1 MAQMR
6 YRKPSPKTLLGVTKW
21 KKRVKRALGI
31 NKLLWP
37 FRAVGNYRR
46 RVLRR
51 AGYYRPEM
59 KMMRAMKRGQVA
71 GPLGPLQV
79 GEKVGEHEPRNPDN
93 ASLLMAAAL
102 AQHEQKQG
110 HGQKQE
116 DDGPGLAGA
125 MLLGASLSGSKKDQ
139 HKASVDHVH
148 QQAAHKEK
156 HPHAPAHHH
165 AAEDASVHKS
175 GRAAAHKKPRHRGL
189 RLLGLAL
196 MGLLVAAAIV
206 GIWYFWLG

>member
-1 MAQMR
+1 MAHMR

-21 KKRVKRALGI
+21 KKRAKKALGI
-31 NKLLWP
+31 NVVLKP
-37 FRAVGNYRR
+37 FRLVGNYQR

-59 KMMRAMKRGQVA
+59 KMMRAMQRGQVA

-79 GEKVGEHEPRNPDN
+79 GEKAGDHQAHDPNN

-102 AQHEQKQG
+102 AQHEEKQG

-125 MLLGASLSGSKKDQ
+125 MLLAASLSGSKKDQ
-139 HKASVDHVH
+139 HKTPEGHAH
-148 QQAAHKEK
+148 QKAEHKEE

-165 AAEDASVHKS
+165 LAEDAPARKS
-175 GRAAAHKKPRHRGL
+175 GRVAQKKRHRGL
-189 RLLGLAL
+189 RMWGLVVTV
-196 MGLLVAAAIV
+196 LLVAVAIV
-206 GIWYFWLG
+206 SIWYFWLA